1 MRVSVENGS
10 PAARA
15 DGTQKAGARADGTVP
30 LKVLIADDHPLMLL
44 GVRRTLEA
52 HEDIEI
58 AGEAH
63 SGPELLALVERRS
76 PDVVLTDMCMPGV
89 DGESCIAQITQTWPR
104 VKVVVLSASDS
115 KPSVQAALAA
125 GASAYVVKSV
135 SPIDIASVLR
145 QVCDG
150 AIVFHAAPSGLGY
163 GHHPGEPAA
172 DAGPC
177 LTERETA
184 VLVAV
189 ARGLTTS
196 SIGRELWVSEHTVKF
211 HLTNI
216 YRKLGVSNRTGAVRY
231 ALEHKLST

>member
-1 MRVSVENGS
+1 MRVPVENGRREAS
-10 PAARA
+10 T
-15 DGTQKAGARADGTVP
+15 DVMQKAGAQADARVP
-30 LKVLIADDHPLMLL
+30 LKVLIADDHPLLLL

-52 HEDIEI
+52 HDDIEI

-76 PDVVLTDMCMPGV
+76 PDVVLTDMRMPGV
-89 DGESCIAQITQTWPR
+89 EGESCIEQITRTWPC
-104 VKVVVLSASDS
+104 VKVVVLSATDS
-115 KPSVQAALAA
+115 GPSVQAALAA

-150 AIVFHAAPSGLGY
+150 TIVFRPPPSRLGA
-163 GHHPGEPAA
+163 GHPQSATGEA
-172 DAGPC
+172 C
-177 LTERETA
+177 LTERERTI
-184 VLVAV
+184 LRAV

-216 YRKLGVSNRTGAVRY
+216 YRKLGVSNRSGAVRY
-231 ALEHKLST
+231 AVEHRLVG